1 MVAKG
6 HDFPNVTL
14 VGVVAADAALA
25 LPDFRAAERTFQL
38 LTQVAGRSG
47 RGRTPG
53 EVVIQ
58 SYFPDHYAFQLA
70 VGQRFEEFY
79 KREVHFREAMFYPPF
94 TVMAGILV
102 LETSRD
108 RASQLAREVGNFLDS
123 ARSSRIRILGPAPA
137 PLEKI
142 KKTYR
147 YQLLVKSATREPLR
161 RLLGQLQAWLEQKK
175 VSPSRVIVDVDPV
188 SLM

>member
-1 MVAKG
+1 
-6 HDFPNVTL
+6 
-14 VGVVAADAALA
+14 
-25 LPDFRAAERTFQL
+25 
-38 LTQVAGRSG
+38 
-47 RGRTPG
+47 
-53 EVVIQ
+53 
-58 SYFPDHYAFQLA
+58 
-70 VGQRFEEFY
+70 
-79 KREVHFREAMFYPPF
+79 
-94 TVMAGILV
+94 MAGILV